1 MWESPKPFIHRLRLY
16 KSPAEVALMQAS
28 CRIASDAIAA
38 TIASSHSG
46 ITEHQ
51 LYARVDYE
59 CRMRGAEYLA
69 YPPVVA
75 GGERA
80 NIIHYINN
88 NQVVNEGEMV
98 LMDAGWSQHAFYNR
112 LYWLQWDLK
121 FHSNLKKQGSL
132 SLFHILSLVCVCV
145 IKLMIVLNVYF
156 ETLVCWW
163 NENIICQKL

>member
-1 MWESPKPFIHRLRLY
+1 
-16 KSPAEVALMQAS
+16 MQAS

-75 GGERA
+75 GGDRA

-88 NQVVNEGEMV
+88 NQVINEGEMV

-112 LYWLQWDLK
+112 LYWLRDIK
-121 FHSNLKKQGSL
+121 FHSNLKTKEVCPFS
-132 SLFHILSLVCVCV
+132 HLVCVCV
-145 IKLMIVLNVYF
+145 
-156 ETLVCWW
+156 
-163 NENIICQKL
+163 